1 MASSSSSSANTQTAF
16 LNANLPSKKPC
27 SICGAVVSTSNLA
40 RHKKSVKCVTTN
52 VKPESN
58 TNVVQSSSNNSVV
71 VQRTAPA
78 KPRKA
83 SCSNCGALVDASN
96 LPRHQRSKKCV
107 TKHAEPASN
116 VAQPSNNNSVVVERN
131 TAAQP
136 SKSSCS
142 NCGALVNAP
151 NLGRHQ
157 KSKKCVTKHAQPD
170 SNAAQPTVVVDMKT
184 AARPSKVPC
193 PNCGAFV
200 NAPNFGRHQKSK
212 KCISKNA
219 VPVQTE
225 SSNNDGLVRMG
236 IKPAPDSKRCW
247 VCEEVVEK
255 SHWTRH
261 MKSQKHKQKM
271 NLHAGENTRPRT
283 LEERLSKWYAFRL
296 PTPTPDIDTL
306 VQKYPKQ
313 KIERRI
319 INRITNE
326 DRVISE
332 FVSRKPTRP
341 TMFNLKVS
349 SASPFDMDAIIA
361 DTTVPHRSVPCQ
373 QHPLTWTIL

>member
-136 SKSSCS
+136 SKASCS
-142 NCGALVNAP
+142 NCGALVNASNLARHQKSKKCVTKHAEP
-151 NLGRHQ
+151 ASNTIVAQPAAVVEMNTAARPSKVSCSNCGAFVNAQNLGRHQ

-200 NAPNFGRHQKSK
+200 NAPNLGRHQTSK
-212 KCISKNA
+212 KCVTKHA
-219 VPVQTE
+219 Q
-225 SSNNDGLVRMG
+225 
-236 IKPAPDSKRCW
+236 PDSNAAQPT
-247 VCEEVVEK
+247 VVVD
-255 SHWTRH
+255 
-261 MKSQKHKQKM
+261 MKT
-271 NLHAGENTRPRT
+271 AARP
-283 LEERLSKWYAFRL
+283 SK
-296 PTPTPDIDTL
+296 
-306 VQKYPKQ
+306 
-313 KIERRI
+313 
-319 INRITNE
+319 
-326 DRVISE
+326 
-332 FVSRKPTRP
+332 
-341 TMFNLKVS
+341 
-349 SASPFDMDAIIA
+349 
-361 DTTVPHRSVPCQ
+361 VPC
-373 QHPLTWTIL
+373 PNC

>member
-136 SKSSCS
+136 SKASCS
-142 NCGALVNAP
+142 NCGALVNASNLARHQKSKKCVTKHAEP
-151 NLGRHQ
+151 ASNTIVAQPAAVVEMNTAARPSKVSCSNCGAFVNAQNLGRHQ
-157 KSKKCVTKHAQPD
+157 KSKKCVTKHAEPD

-184 AARPSKVPC
+184 AARPSKVSC
-193 PNCGAFV
+193 SNCGAFV
-200 NAPNFGRHQKSK
+200 NAPNLGRHQKSK
-212 KCISKNA
+212 KCITKHA
-219 VPVQTE
+219 Q
-225 SSNNDGLVRMG
+225 
-236 IKPAPDSKRCW
+236 PDYNEAQHK
-247 VCEEVVEK
+247 VVVD
-255 SHWTRH
+255 
-261 MKSQKHKQKM
+261 MKT
-271 NLHAGENTRPRT
+271 A
-283 LEERLSKWYAFRL
+283 
-296 PTPTPDIDTL
+296 
-306 VQKYPKQ
+306 
-313 KIERRI
+313 
-319 INRITNE
+319 
-326 DRVISE
+326 
-332 FVSRKPTRP
+332 TRP
-341 TMFNLKVS
+341 TN
-349 SASPFDMDAIIA
+349 
-361 DTTVPHRSVPCQ
+361 
-373 QHPLTWTIL
+373 